1 MTREIKLALVLG
13 FGLLLFSGILVSDHL
28 AAQQRGAAENL
39 AQANVDRTMGPVV
52 SPDTIRPTMNT
63 TVVDGTPQ
71 SPQGGARPAA
81 EVAVLIDPPAIPVP
95 GGPAMT
101 QIPAAPLDERLY
113 SVQSGETLAS
123 ICRREYGSTKLLT
136 ALADYNKSAVPN
148 PARMRTGV
156 TIRLPSEAVLRG
168 DAIPSGAQVASTVP
182 MSDNGA
188 QFPSTASPGSG
199 ALRTYTVK
207 PGDIP
212 GRIAQSQLGSA
223 RHVDAL
229 MKANPGVDARRLKP
243 GTVLTIPNI
252 S

>member
-28 AAQQRGAAENL
+28 AAQQRGDPEVIAEK
-39 AQANVDRTMGPVV
+39 DRGRTMGPVV

-63 TVVDGTPQ
+63 TLVDGTPQ
-71 SPQGGARPAA
+71 SPQGGARPAD
-81 EVAVLIDPPAIPVP
+81 EVAVLIDATVIPGP
-95 GGPAMT
+95 GGPLVAQVPT
-101 QIPAAPLDERLY
+101 ALANERLY

-123 ICRREYGSTKLLT
+123 ICRREYGNTKLLT

-168 DAIPSGAQVASTVP
+168 DAIPSGAQVASTAP
-182 MSDNGA
+182 MAGPGA
-188 QFPSTASPGSG
+188 QPSSDAAVGGG

-212 GRIAQSQLGSA
+212 GRIAQMQLGSA